1 MAVRDINAGAS
12 VLPNTTMKVSVRDT
26 KFNVGKTFFSSPDL
40 ATKSF
45 KGKGVDACIGAASS
59 GESEAAATVF
69 SHFSTVQI
77 SSSTSRLLSTRIN
90 SPYFARTSPSDAFQ
104 GAAMADIVSMYYGW

>member
-12 VLPNTTMKVSVRDT
+12 VLPNTTVKVSVRDT

-45 KGKGVDACIGAASS
+45 KG
-59 GESEAAATVF
+59 
-69 SHFSTVQI
+69 
-77 SSSTSRLLSTRIN
+77 
-90 SPYFARTSPSDAFQ
+90 
-104 GAAMADIVSMYYGW
+104 